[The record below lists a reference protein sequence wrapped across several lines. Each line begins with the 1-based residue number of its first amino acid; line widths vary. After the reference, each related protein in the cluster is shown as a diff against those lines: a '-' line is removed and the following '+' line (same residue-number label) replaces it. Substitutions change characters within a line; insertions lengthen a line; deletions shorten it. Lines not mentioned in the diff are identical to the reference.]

1 MRILIIL
8 TTVTAWALASSGV
21 GAADLRT
28 QSGSTSYFQDNSER
42 TGAAGITTLQLSP
55 MFLEIQEVLDQ
66 AGETEKLLLRELAA
80 ATQDQDVQRIIRQI
94 ERLEMDR
101 TLAILK
107 IQARYARLEGDWNL
121 EYRLRTRILEILEN
135 EIYAAR

>member
-1 MRILIIL
+1 MRILLIL
-8 TTVTAWALASSGV
+8 TTVIAWALASSGA
-21 GAADLRT
+21 GAADLPS
-28 QSGSTSYFQDNSER
+28 QSGSTASFQDNSGV

-55 MFLEIQEVLDQ
+55 MYGEIQQVLDQ

-80 ATQDQDVQRIIRQI
+80 ATEDEEVQRIIHRI

-101 TLAILK
+101 MVSILK

-121 EYRLRTRILEILEN
+121 EYRLRTRIREILEN
-135 EIYAAR
+135 EAYAAR